1 MKSNF
6 VSIISPQYGTA
17 GTDLNYYK
25 IAQNLSSRGHKI
37 KLLIIGDE
45 WNDKH
50 TSDNLDK
57 IYLINRRV
65 FSILKNKFFHWKI
78 TMILAIIFSTIPFL
92 IYLYKNKN
100 SSYLLGLFP
109 IFPLIIFFLLRFK
122 NIIVFSIQGLPRSN
136 LFTIN
141 LFFSKL
147 IKNVKCVIPN
157 ESMKNY
163 LDKKYRI
170 SKNIHYD
177 VVSNAVLDQ
186 NIIIQS
192 NEEIIDDWYA
202 DRKLKKIIAVG
213 RLTYQKNFDNLLKS
227 FRTVFEF
234 DSSARLIIIG
244 DGEDFNLL
252 NNLKKKLELEN
263 SVKFLGY
270 KKNPFKYIKNS
281 DLFVMNSR
289 WEGPGH
295 VLIEAMGVGCP
306 VITTD
311 CDSGPAD
318 TIKNGE
324 YGLLIKPDDS
334 NQLSQ
339 SMIYALKNKQEMIL
353 KLKKAKL
360 FLNRFYTQEVAD
372 RYLQLFN
379 T

>member
-1 MKSNF
+1 MKNKF
-6 VSIISPQYGTA
+6 ISIISPQYGTA

-25 IAQNLSSRGHKI
+25 IARDLSSKGHKI

-45 WNDKH
+45 WNDKQ
-50 TSDNLDK
+50 TSDDLDK
-57 IYLINRRV
+57 VYLINRNL
-65 FSILKNKFFHWKI
+65 FSILKNRFFHWKI
-78 TMILAIIFSTIPFL
+78 TMILAIIFSIIPFL
-92 IYLYKNKN
+92 IYLFKNKS

-109 IFPLIIFFLLRFK
+109 IFPLMIFFLVRFK
-122 NIIVFSIQGLPRSN
+122 NTIVFSIQGLPRSN
-136 LFTIN
+136 LFIMN

-163 LDKKYRI
+163 LDKKYKI
-170 SKNIHYD
+170 SKNIHYN

-186 NIIIQS
+186 SIITQS
-192 NEEIIDDWYA
+192 NESIIDEWYT
-202 DRKLKKIIAVG
+202 DKKLKKIIAVG
-213 RLTYQKNFDNLLKS
+213 RLTYQKNFDNLIKS
-227 FRTVFEF
+227 FRNVFEI
-234 DSSARLIIIG
+234 DSSARLVIIG
-244 DGEDFNLL
+244 DGEDFHLL
-252 NNLKKKLELEN
+252 NNLKKKLELDD

-270 KKNPFKYIKNS
+270 KRNPYKYIKNS

-318 TIKNGE
+318 TIQNGE
-324 YGLLIKPDDS
+324 YGLLVKPDDC

-339 SMIYALKNKQEMIL
+339 AIIYALKNKQEMIL
-353 KLKKAKL
+353 KLKKSKL
-360 FLNRFYTQEVAD
+360 FLNRFYTPEVAD
-372 RYLQLFN
+372 RYLHLFN

>member
-1 MKSNF
+1 MKSKF